1 MATDVVVPLPVTL
14 VTGFLGAGKSTYIN
28 RVLHAY
34 SSHRIGLVV
43 NEFGAVGLESNILET
58 SPDDIIEL
66 SGGCMCCLLRKDLR
80 DAVERLVRHDSRL
93 DRIVVEASGL
103 SDPVP
108 VQQTFRNVRL
118 GRPVQLE
125 SVICLVDQSK
135 FLDHRVEYGVLDHQV
150 RGADFV
156 LITKSDESPES
167 AAMVDQVLSELAPQV
182 PRYRIGEE
190 PPLELLVGTPAVSD
204 PRLDSV
210 ASEFDTDLHGQ
221 HENDVQQLWFE
232 STLPFDPEKLK
243 LFFEALP
250 KGIVRGKG
258 VLYLANKDGR
268 KHKFVLQLSGARREV
283 QAVPWRRR
291 EEKTNVVL
299 LLGKKFDVE
308 QLRQK
313 LQGCLADPGERSSK
327 TTWKRT

>member
-1 MATDVVVPLPVTL
+1 MAPDAVVPLPVTL

-28 RVLHAY
+28 RILHAY

-43 NEFGAVGLESNILET
+43 NEFGTVGLESNILET
-58 SPDDIIEL
+58 SPDDIVEL
-66 SGGCMCCLLRKDLR
+66 SGGCMCCLLRKDLK
-80 DAVERLVRHDSRL
+80 DAVGRLVRHDSRL

-108 VQQTFRNVRL
+108 VQQTFRNVRF

-135 FLDHRVEYGVLDHQV
+135 FLEHRVEYAVLDHQV

-156 LITKSDESPES
+156 LITKSDQSPDT
-167 AAMVDQVLSELAPQV
+167 AAMVDQVLSELAPHV
-182 PRYRIGEE
+182 PRYRVGEE
-190 PPLELLVGTPAVSD
+190 PPLALLVGTQAASD
-204 PRLDSV
+204 PSHGSF
-210 ASEFDTDLHGQ
+210 ASELNPDLHGQ

-232 STLPFDPEKLK
+232 STSPFDPEKLK

-250 KGIVRGKG
+250 QGIVRGKG

-268 KHKFVLQLSGARREV
+268 KHKFVLQLSGARRELH
-283 QAVPWRRR
+283 AVPWRRR
-291 EEKTNVVL
+291 EEKSNVVL
-299 LLGKKFDVE
+299 LLGKKFEVE
-308 QLRQK
+308 QLRQE
-313 LQGCLADPGERSSK
+313 LQGCLAEPEERTSR
-327 TTWKRT
+327 TIWKRT